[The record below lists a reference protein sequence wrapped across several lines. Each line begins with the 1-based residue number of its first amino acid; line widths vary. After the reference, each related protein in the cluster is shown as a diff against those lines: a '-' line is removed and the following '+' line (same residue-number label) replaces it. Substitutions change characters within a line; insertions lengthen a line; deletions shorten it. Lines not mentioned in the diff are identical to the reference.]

1 MTTYAPPKPVAAPAQ
16 DQPTAVLAPPCA
28 EQIVEVVPLL
38 DHRNRKRLRTRRLA
52 PRGPYLAFK
61 DGEQTLLHPLDSKLT
76 HIGRAPSSD
85 LRIVHKCVSRDHAIV
100 VRHGRYARLLDN
112 RSANGTFLNGRQ
124 VIATNLYDGDV
135 IRLGPVVAQ
144 YVEID

>member
-16 DQPTAVLAPPCA
+16 DQPTAALAPASA

-38 DHRNRKRLRTRRLA
+38 DHRNRKRLLTRRLA
-52 PRGPYLAFK
+52 PRGPYLAFN
-61 DGEQTLLHPLDSKLT
+61 DGERTLLHPLDSKIT
-76 HIGRAPSSD
+76 HIGRGSSSD
-85 LRIVHKCVSRDHAIV
+85 LRIEQRLVSRDHAIV

-112 RSANGTFLNGRQ
+112 RSANGTFLNGRR

-135 IRLGPVVAQ
+135 IRIGPVVAQ
-144 YVEID
+144 YVEIE